1 MAIST
6 FKRFRQHGTRVSDDD
21 HVSAEARAALAGPR
35 LVSDR
40 AEDAGAGTLV
50 DSLAGER
57 DGGIVT
63 VDEAGPLFLSADWQD
78 RMLLYRGGLLMVEAS
93 AATSNELAALEVR
106 ARRAGMPV
114 TRMETCSYED
124 IKAEYARA
132 GIPRGSNGNVV
143 QHTETQARFRRIL
156 DTATRRGA
164 SDIHIKLTRGKGAT
178 LHFTLLGEYVRQRDL
193 LEGEADALINAAV
206 AAAKDGDRNAHA
218 NEFRQFGLSNS
229 ADFVLPKGVEALRL
243 QVSPVAGGTELVARI
258 LREEQ
263 ESGLSDLKA
272 LGYEP
277 MQVEAVNVMRRQAFG
292 TIIVSGPV
300 GSGKSTTLKVCLEQT
315 YQETSGRKKI
325 ITIEDPR
332 EYNIRGATQYDLKS
346 GDSEGDKARLI
357 EVAIN
362 GLVRSASDITMI
374 GEIREAVVARGAM
387 RVAKLGQLL
396 YTTVHANSALDIV
409 PRILDLGVRPV
420 DVADPALVRGLI
432 GQRLIRSL
440 CPHCK
445 RPAEAASLPAHLQH
459 WFVGLSKAARANI
472 FTANPS
478 GCDHCS
484 AMNGHE
490 GRIGRAVVA
499 ETVLPTHEVLDHM
512 VAGNHRLAREAWLSD
527 PGTLTMLEHALLRVL
542 RGEVDLRDIATV
554 GDVTR
559 ELTQDRVDRV
569 VSLAAKR
576 QGVLL

>member
-1 MAIST
+1 MTISALG
-6 FKRFRQHGTRVSDDD
+6 RFRLHGTRVSDDD
-21 HVSAEARAALAGPR
+21 NVSPEARAALAGPR

-40 AEDAGAGTLV
+40 TEDTESGSSGAEV
-50 DSLAGER
+50 AGER

-63 VDEAGPLFLSADWQD
+63 IDVSSPLFLPPEWQN
-78 RMLLYRGGLLMVEAS
+78 RMLLYRGGLLMVEATVAS
-93 AATSNELAALEVR
+93 SNELASLERQAQREGITV
-106 ARRAGMPV
+106 ARTV
-114 TRMETCSYED
+114 SCSFEE
-124 IKAEYARA
+124 IRAEYARA
-132 GIPRGSNGNVV
+132 GLPRGVNGTVV
-143 QHTETQARFRRIL
+143 QHTEKQAHLRRML
-156 DTATRRGA
+156 DEAVKRGA
-164 SDIHIKLTRGKGAT
+164 SDVHIKVAHGKGAT
-178 LHFTLLGEYVRQRDL
+178 LHFTLLGEYVRQSDL
-193 LEGEADALINAAV
+193 DEADAEALINAAV
-206 AAAKDGDRNAHA
+206 AAAKDGDRNARA

-277 MQVEAVNVMRRQAFG
+277 MQVEAVDVMRRQAFG
-292 TIIVSGPV
+292 TIIISGPV

-315 YQETSGRKKI
+315 YWETAGRKKI

-332 EYNIRGATQYDLKS
+332 EYNIRGATQYDLQS
-346 GDSEGDKARLI
+346 GDSEEDKARRI

-432 GQRLIRSL
+432 GQRLIRTL

-459 WFVGLSKAARANI
+459 WFAGLPKAARANV
-472 FTANPS
+472 FMANPD

-484 AMNGHE
+484 AKNGHE

-499 ETVLPTHEVLDHM
+499 ETVLPRHEVLDHM
-512 VAGNHRLAREAWLSD
+512 VAGNHRLARETWLSE
-527 PGTLTMLEHALLRVL
+527 PGTLTMLEHALLRVV

-559 ELTQDRVDRV
+559 ELKPERVERV
-569 VSLAAKR
+569 VTLAGQR